1 MPMSAKRRIRE
12 QIRAT
17 GEAACFAASNSCHGF
32 HSYYS
37 DCFDDPSIGRVF
49 VIKGG
54 PGTGKS
60 RFMRD
65 VSQYAEESGWHA
77 QMIYCSSDAD
87 SLDGVILRRDGKS
100 MAFLD
105 GTAPHVYEPR
115 SPGVREEL
123 INLGAFWDASRLRQ
137 RGEEIRRL
145 HESKMMGYRMAYRY
159 LSAYGSVYQNRREKV
174 LPFVRQNALSEY
186 AKKLMQH
193 VPNGERFES
202 HTTLMRSVGMGGVV
216 RFDTFVSEAE
226 RLYLIEDHKGSS
238 EYLMGKLYRLASE
251 KQLRVQVSRDP
262 ILPEIIDGL
271 FCVDSGTA
279 FVVWNG
285 ELPEHPH
292 HRISMRRFL
301 KNAELRSIR
310 ETVNFDTR
318 MLEALLDETMAQMQ
332 NVRQAHFELENIYA
346 SAMDFS
352 EKEIY
357 TKNFCIRLFDLQN
370 S

>member
-1 MPMSAKRRIRE
+1 M
-12 QIRAT
+12 
-17 GEAACFAASNSCHGF
+17 
-32 HSYYS
+32 
-37 DCFDDPSIGRVF
+37 
-49 VIKGG
+49 
-54 PGTGKS
+54 
-60 RFMRD
+60 
-65 VSQYAEESGWHA
+65 
-77 QMIYCSSDAD
+77 
-87 SLDGVILRRDGKS
+87 
-100 MAFLD
+100 
-105 GTAPHVYEPR
+105 
-115 SPGVREEL
+115 
-123 INLGAFWDASRLRQ
+123 
-137 RGEEIRRL
+137 
-145 HESKMMGYRMAYRY
+145 
-159 LSAYGSVYQNRREKV
+159 
-174 LPFVRQNALSEY
+174 
-186 AKKLMQH
+186 
-193 VPNGERFES
+193 
-202 HTTLMRSVGMGGVV
+202 V

-238 EYLMGKLYRLASE
+238 EYLMGELYRLASE